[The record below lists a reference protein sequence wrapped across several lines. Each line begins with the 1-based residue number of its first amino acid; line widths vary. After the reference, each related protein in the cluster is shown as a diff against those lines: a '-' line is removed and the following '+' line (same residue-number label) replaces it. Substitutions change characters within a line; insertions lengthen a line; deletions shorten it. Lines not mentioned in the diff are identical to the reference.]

1 MKGLSRCS
9 FNCRSLKSKFK
20 NPSLRALLRSDD
32 AMSDA
37 GSSVMTGAITSEEH
51 EKGLPHELKV
61 VGIEK
66 CIQCGTCTGSCPSG
80 RRTAYRT
87 RVVIRK
93 ALVGSR
99 EDLLKSQDLWLC
111 TTCYTCY
118 ERCPRKI
125 SIVEA
130 ITALRNMAAARG
142 FMLPRHK
149 EISRYLVDFGHL
161 VPIND
166 PNKKRRAE
174 LGLSEVPPTVHSYPE
189 ALREVKKLLEITGFT
204 KLVG

>member
-1 MKGLSRCS
+1 MQSVREKV
-9 FNCRSLKSKFK
+9 LKVLNSI
-20 NPSLRALLRSDD
+20 PLLRSDD
-32 AMSDA
+32 P
-37 GSSVMTGAITSEEH
+37 MTSAESLVVRKTITSEEL
-51 EKGLPHELKV
+51 EKELPHELKV
-61 VGIEK
+61 AGIEK

-93 ALVGSR
+93 ALLGLR

-130 ITALRNMAAARG
+130 IIALRNMAAARG
-142 FMLPRHK
+142 FMLSRHK
-149 EISRYLVDFGHL
+149 EISKYLIDFGHL

-189 ALREVKKLLEITGFT
+189 ALEEVKKLLEITGFT

>member
-1 MKGLSRCS
+1 MMEESKPLITRGPITLEQLNR
-9 FNCRSLKSKFK
+9 RIPELLKE
-20 NPSLRALLRSDD
+20 
-32 AMSDA
+32 
-37 GSSVMTGAITSEEH
+37 T
-51 EKGLPHELKV
+51 
-61 VGIEK
+61 GIEK

-93 ALVGSR
+93 ALLGLR
-99 EDLLKSQDLWLC
+99 EDLLKSNDIWLC

-130 ITALRNMAAARG
+130 IIALRNMAAAQG
-142 FMLPRHK
+142 YMLSRHK
-149 EISRYLVDFGHL
+149 EISKNLVGYGHL

-189 ALREVKKLLEITGFT
+189 ALEEVKKLLEVTGFT